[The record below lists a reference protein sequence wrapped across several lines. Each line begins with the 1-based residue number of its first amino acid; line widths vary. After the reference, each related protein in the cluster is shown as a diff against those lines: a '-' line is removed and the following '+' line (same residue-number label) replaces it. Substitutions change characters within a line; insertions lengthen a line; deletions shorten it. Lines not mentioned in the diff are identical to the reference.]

1 MKNKEQGGFS
11 LVEVLVSVF
20 VLAVGIIGA
29 AGIQL
34 NALRTAQQTAFQT
47 AGIQLASE
55 MADKMRA
62 NAGRFNLTDDKNP
75 FVNLDYSSADAPL
88 RTSGAS
94 CHASACSAEELA
106 AFEIREWENR
116 IRDTLPGGRVRICRD
131 ALPWDSGTGTFRWTC
146 TSAAA
151 GMHTAA
157 LVIKIGWHG
166 KGRNPDGS
174 TIDDAGIPAPP
185 NLAMTVAPYAE

>member
-1 MKNKEQGGFS
+1 MKNNKQSGFS

-20 VLAVGIIGA
+20 VLAVGIIGT
-29 AGIQL
+29 AGMQL

-47 AGIQLASE
+47 AAIQLASE

-62 NAGRFNLTDDKNP
+62 NAGRFNLADDKNP
-75 FVNLDYSSADAPL
+75 FVNLDYSSPDNPL
-88 RTSGAS
+88 PISGSA
-94 CHASACSAEELA
+94 CHASACNAEELA

-116 IRDTLPGGRVRICRD
+116 IRNVLPGGRIRICRD
-131 ALPWDSGTGTFRWTC
+131 TLPWDSSTGMFKWSC
-146 TSAAA
+146 TPSTA
-151 GMHTAA
+151 GKHSAA

-166 KGRNPDGS
+166 KGSNPDGS
-174 TIDDAGIPAPP
+174 AAGDAGIPAPP